1 MKKLT
6 KKEKEWVKK
15 HEEEHKKHLQKL
27 IRMGYGHGKTALG
40 PQKKQ
45 PVPSEAL
52 EYVVN
57 PVFKE
62 V

>member
-1 MKKLT
+1 MKKAT
-6 KKEKEWVKK
+6 EQEWVKK
-15 HEEEHKKHLQKL
+15 HEEEHKKHLNRWRL
-27 IRMGYGHGKTALG
+27 RL
-40 PQKKQ
+40 QKKQ

>member
-1 MKKLT
+1 MKALT

-15 HEEEHKKHLQKL
+15 HEEEHKKHLNRWQ
-27 IRMGYGHGKTALG
+27 LG

-62 V
+62 QQNDQN

>member
-1 MKKLT
+1 VEKLT
-6 KKEKEWVKK
+6 EKEKEWVKK
-15 HEEEHKKHLQKL
+15 HEEEHKKHLSRWRLEQ
-27 IRMGYGHGKTALG
+27 
-40 PQKKQ
+40 QKKQ

>member
-1 MKKLT
+1 M
-6 KKEKEWVKK
+6 KEKQRQEWLKK
-15 HEEEHKKHLQKL
+15 HEELHKKHLSRWLQKQ
-27 IRMGYGHGKTALG
+27 
-40 PQKKQ
+40 QKKQ

>member
-1 MKKLT
+1 MKELT

-15 HEEEHKKHLQKL
+15 HEEEHKKHLD
-27 IRMGYGHGKTALG
+27 RWRLG

-52 EYVVN
+52 EYVAN